1 MIASNSTPKT
11 RPNFVISWRY
21 EWWHKAVQLPSHS
34 HTITHLHASLPHT
47 AVITHLHPSIIMITS
62 VSLQDDKLP
71 TCDPHGEVTWYERS
85 FTSLQPTPYSPLFPS
100 LSLLLI
106 KICYTVFGVCSVFI
120 IFIMRTVLFVVSLT
134 ASVRPTV
141 NNKGIPTLYP

>member
-1 MIASNSTPKT
+1 MRDHIQVFN
-11 RPNFVISWRY
+11 RP
-21 EWWHKAVQLPSHS
+21 P
-34 HTITHLHASLPHT
+34 T
-47 AVITHLHPSIIMITS
+47 AL
-62 VSLQDDKLP
+62 
-71 TCDPHGEVTWYERS
+71 S
-85 FTSLQPTPYSPLFPS
+85 FP